1 IGNAELKAR
10 LDLPGKL
17 TVAGERLHVWL
28 LRRFYAAHGYQTM
41 WDAHPAEAG
50 RLVKDAVLHAG
61 EHGLDPGLVHSGALG
76 ERGPERAAAAEHR
89 VRQLAINLERL
100 RWLPRQMPR
109 DRVVVNAAI
118 ARLQLFRD
126 DRPVFTTRVVV
137 GETDKQTPEFQST
150 INDVLFNPPWNIP

>member
-1 IGNAELKAR
+1 MAAAAVAFVVVAGSAFSPAVSGETNSLTAEMPGADTATADPSLFIGNAELKAR

-61 EHGLDPGLVHSGALG
+61 EHGLDPGLFHSGALG
-76 ERGPERAAAAEHR
+76 ERGLKSRLLRESGAGSGVHPAAVEDPCGAHLFPGR
-89 VRQLAINLERL
+89 V
-100 RWLPRQMPR
+100 
-109 DRVVVNAAI
+109 
-118 ARLQLFRD
+118 
-126 DRPVFTTRVVV
+126 
-137 GETDKQTPEFQST
+137 
-150 INDVLFNPPWNIP
+150 